1 METKETVNQEQTTEK
16 TSEKSFTQSEVDA
29 IVSDRLKRERSKYEG
44 YEELKAKAEKFDAIE
59 EASKTELQK
68 ATERAERLEAELNS
82 MKKTDSIRT
91 IREKVSQETGVPSN
105 LLSAEDEE
113 SCKAQAEAIMAF
125 ATKNSSYPQVKD
137 GGEVTNTIKRSTRQQ
152 FAEWWEKSQN

>member
-68 ATERAERLEAELNS
+68 ATERAEKLEAELNS

-113 SCKAQAEAIMAF
+113 TCKAQAEAIMAF
-125 ATKNSSYPQVKD
+125 ATKNGSYPQVKD

-152 FAEWWEKSQN
+152 FAEWWEKQN